1 MNNKKVVL
9 TPNDKAALAL
19 HKKLRGKISVQPK
32 VKIKRDLL
40 KLVYT
45 PGVAAVSMHV
55 ANSKKAEQEGK
66 GKDETNLY
74 TWRGNTVA
82 VVSDGSAVLGLGNIG
97 PEGALPVMEG
107 KAYLF
112 KSLAGIDAVP
122 IVLATQD
129 TEEIIKTVQSLAPSF
144 AAINLE
150 DIAAPRCF
158 EIEQRLRE
166 TMPIPV
172 MHDDQHGTA
181 VVVLAGIINA
191 LKVVGKKKAD
201 VRAVVVGSGAAG
213 SAVAEMLLAYG
224 IGDVTV
230 CDRKGVIDMHDTDA
244 HKAALAMKTNRAKIT
259 GTLEDAMI
267 DADIV
272 LGVSGPNTLSAEMV
286 ANMKRGKKGEPAAIV
301 FAMAN
306 PIPEIMPDVA
316 KKAGAAVV
324 ATGRS
329 DFPNQV
335 NNSLGFPGI
344 FRGALDSGIVQFKQ
358 EMFIR
363 AAENLAKLVPKPTAN
378 KVIPDPLDPKVV
390 PAVAK
395 AFKMK

>member
-1 MNNKKVVL
+1 L
-9 TPNDKAALAL
+9 TFKY
-19 HKKLRGKISVQPK
+19 S
-32 VKIKRDLL
+32 
-40 KLVYT
+40 
-45 PGVAAVSMHV
+45 V

-66 GKDETNLY
+66 GTTPNGRPSKDETNLY

-122 IVLATQD
+122 VVLATQD
-129 TEEIIKTVQSLAPSF
+129 TEEIIKTVQNLAPSF

-213 SAVAEMLLAYG
+213 SAVAEMLLEYG

-230 CDRKGVIDMHDTDA
+230 CDRKGVIDMHDRDA
-244 HKAALAMKTNRAKIT
+244 HKAALAMKTNKAKIT

-272 LGVSGPNTLSAEMV
+272 LGVSGPNTISAEMV
-286 ANMKRGKKGEPAAIV
+286 ASMKRGQKGEPAAIV

-306 PIPEIMPDVA
+306 PNPEIMPDVA

-329 DFPNQV
+329 DFPNQI

-344 FRGALDSGIVQFKQ
+344 FRGALDSGIVQFKP

-378 KVIPDPLDPKVV
+378 KVIPDPLDARVV

>member
-1 MNNKKVVL
+1 
-9 TPNDKAALAL
+9 
-19 HKKLRGKISVQPK
+19 VQPK

-45 PGVAAVSMHV
+45 PGVAAVSTLL
-55 ANSKKAEQEGK
+55 ANSKKA
-66 GKDETNLY
+66 GKDETNTY

-112 KSLAGIDAVP
+112 KALAGIDAVP

-129 TEEIIKTVQSLAPSF
+129 TEEILKVVQALAPSF

-150 DIAAPRCF
+150 DISAPRCF
-158 EIEQRLRE
+158 EIERRLRE

-191 LKVVGKKKAD
+191 LKVVGKKKSD
-201 VRAVVVGSGAAG
+201 VRVVIVGSGAAG
-213 SAVAEMLLAYG
+213 SAVAEMLLLYG

-230 CDRKGVIDMHDTDA
+230 CDRKGVIDMHDKDV
-244 HKAALAMKTNRAKIT
+244 HKAALAMKTNKAKIT
-259 GTLEDAMI
+259 GSLSDAMI
-267 DADIV
+267 GADIV
-272 LGVSGPNTLSAEMV
+272 LGVSGPNTISAEMV
-286 ANMKRGKKGEPAAIV
+286 ASMADKAIV

-316 KKAGAAVV
+316 LKAGAMVV

-329 DFPNQV
+329 DFPNQI

-344 FRGALDSGIVQFKQ
+344 FRGALDYGVVQFTP

-390 PAVAK
+390 AAVAK
-395 AFKMK
+395 AFKIR